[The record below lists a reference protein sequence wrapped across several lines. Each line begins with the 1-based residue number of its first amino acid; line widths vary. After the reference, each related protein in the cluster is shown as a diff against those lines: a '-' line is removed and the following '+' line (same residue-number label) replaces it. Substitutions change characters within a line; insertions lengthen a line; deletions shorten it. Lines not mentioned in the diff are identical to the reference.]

1 MSTLV
6 RTPDGPPRRWPAWLT
21 LAGVVLL
28 LALGG
33 WYRQA
38 LGTYNGDEPTF
49 LAMTASLAEDGDL
62 AVAATDRRRLGSLFG
77 DQHWLLIL
85 QRSDGGIRYSKPIAF
100 PLAAAPFYRLLG
112 PSGLIALNVLALG
125 LALFVTR
132 CWLARVGSP
141 VAADWA
147 LVSFAG
153 TGVLLPYGGW
163 MMSDALQIA
172 CALAGSVLALGAV
185 RWGGRGTENE
195 ERESSVER
203 SDREAVARRW
213 LEGMGAALAGGA
225 LLGVLVTMRYPN
237 GLVIVAV
244 TGALLA
250 AGSWRRALGVVTA
263 AGAAF
268 LLVSGLTAATTGSWN
283 PYGVPRTAFR
293 SPAELRVDAADEVFA
308 DRFGKHPATHHLDWR
323 ARFEPVTSAYAALY
337 FLVGRHTG
345 LLIYFPAVL
354 VLVPWAL
361 RRGDRVSWCLL
372 AGFAGLALFY
382 LLWVPR
388 TYFGG
393 GTFLG
398 NRYIVTAMPL
408 LLLALP
414 RLPRPRAWIAAW
426 AVAVLAAGSAVAS
439 MSRPGV
445 GRADPQNHA
454 YAGLFRLLP
463 YESVAQSIGSGR
475 RDRYWA
481 DDLVRFVDPFAER
494 GDSSFRLVAATT
506 SPAELMIA
514 TSWEPRKLLLHV
526 RSLQPRLVLE
536 ADARGASRSLQLGPT
551 PAGVAQMVE
560 LELPSPWRRHPF
572 WWQRRPDYWVR
583 LLRLRVRDPR
593 GRPADAEITYLGRGT
608 LLRVFPRQVRS
619 VDVPAAGGAGRSLP
633 LRIGLRNAS
642 PVQWPAAG
650 VAPVHLGWR
659 LAAAADGATTWGSLP
674 LPRSVQSGDPVEIR
688 GDIPLPAAP
697 GPYHLRLDLRLGTVR
712 WFAEELGE
720 PVHETSIA
728 VRATP

>member
-6 RTPDGPPRRWPAWLT
+6 RTPDAPPRRWPAWLI

-38 LGTYNGDEPTF
+38 VGTYNGDEPTF
-49 LAMTASLAEDGDL
+49 LAMAASLAEDGDL
-62 AVAATDRRRLGSLFG
+62 AVAAADRRRLGSLFG

-85 QRSDGGIRYSKPIAF
+85 QRSDGGIHYSKPIAY

-112 PSGLIALNVLALG
+112 PPGLIVLNVLALG
-125 LALFVTR
+125 LALFVAR
-132 CWLARVGSP
+132 CWLARAGSP
-141 VAADWA
+141 AAADWA

-153 TGVLLPYGGW
+153 AGILLPYGGW

-172 CALAGSVLALGAV
+172 CALAGSVLALG
-185 RWGGRGTENE
+185 GE
-195 ERESSVER
+195 ERAAGEGEI
-203 SDREAVARRW
+203 DRGRARHRW
-213 LEGMGAALAGGA
+213 LQGMGAAVVGGV
-225 LLGVLVTMRYPN
+225 LLGVLVAMRYPN
-237 GLVIVAV
+237 GLVVVAV
-244 TGALLA
+244 IGALLV
-250 AGSWRRALGVVTA
+250 AGSWRRALAVGTA
-263 AGAAF
+263 AAGAF
-268 LLVSGLTAATTGSWN
+268 LLVSGLTVATTGSWN
-283 PYGVPRTAFR
+283 PYGAQRTAFR
-293 SPAELRVDAADEVFA
+293 SPAELRVDAAEEVFA
-308 DRFGKHPATHHLDWR
+308 ERFGKHPATHHLDWR

-345 LLIYFPAVL
+345 LLVYFPVVL

-445 GRADPQNHA
+445 ARADPQNHA

-463 YESVAQSIGSGR
+463 YESVAQSIGLGR

-494 GDSSFRLVAATT
+494 GASSFRLAAETT

-526 RSLQPRLVLE
+526 RSPQPRLVLE
-536 ADARGASRSLQLGPT
+536 ADARGGSRSLRLGPAS
-551 PAGVAQMVE
+551 AGVAQVVE

-593 GRPADAEITYLGRGT
+593 GRPADAEITYLGRGA
-608 LLRVFPRQVRS
+608 LLRVFQRQVRS
-619 VDVPAAGGAGRSLP
+619 VDVPAAGGVGGSLP
-633 LRIGLRNAS
+633 VRIGLRNAS
-642 PVQWPAAG
+642 PVQWPADG

-659 LAAAADGATTWGSLP
+659 LVAAADGATTWGSLP
-674 LPRSVQSGDPVEIR
+674 LPRSVQSGDTVAIR
-688 GDIPLPAAP
+688 GDIPLPVAP
-697 GPYHLRLDLRLGTVR
+697 GPHELRLDLRLGTVR

-720 PVHETSIA
+720 PVLEKTIV
-728 VRATP
+728 VR

>member
-6 RTPDGPPRRWPAWLT
+6 RTPEAPPRRWPAWLT
-21 LAGVVLL
+21 FAGVVLL

-49 LAMTASLAEDGDL
+49 LAMAASLAEDGDL
-62 AVAATDRRRLGSLFG
+62 AVAAADRRRLDSLFG

-85 QRSDGGIRYSKPIAF
+85 QRSDGGIHYSKPIAF

-112 PSGLIALNVLALG
+112 PPGLIALNVLALG
-125 LALFVTR
+125 LALFVAR
-132 CWLARVGSP
+132 CWLARMGSP
-141 VAADWA
+141 AAASWA

-153 TGVLLPYGGW
+153 AGVLLPYSGW

-185 RWGGRGTENE
+185 RG
-195 ERESSVER
+195 
-203 SDREAVARRW
+203 EAVAHRW
-213 LEGMGAALAGGA
+213 LGGMGAALAGGV

-244 TGALLA
+244 IGALLA
-250 AGSWRRALGVVTA
+250 TGSWRRALGVVTA

-268 LLVSGLTAATTGSWN
+268 LLVSSLTAVATGSWN
-283 PYGVPRTAFR
+283 PYGAPRTAFG
-293 SPAELRVDAADEVFA
+293 SLTELPADAADAVFA
-308 DRFGKHPATHHLDWR
+308 DRFREHPATHHLNWR
-323 ARFEPVTSAYAALY
+323 ARFEPVTSAYAGLY

-345 LLIYFPAVL
+345 LLVYFPAVL

-382 LLWVPR
+382 LLLYPR
-388 TYFGG
+388 HYFGG

-426 AVAVLAAGSAVAS
+426 AVALLAAGSAVAS

-445 GRADPQNHA
+445 ERADPQNHA

-494 GDSSFRLVAATT
+494 RATSFRLAAATT

-526 RSLQPRLVLE
+526 RSPQPRLVLE
-536 ADARGASRSLQLGPT
+536 ADARGPSRSLRLGPA
-551 PAGVAQMVE
+551 PAGVAQVVE

-593 GRPADAEITYLGRGT
+593 GRPADAEITYLGSGT
-608 LLRVFPRQVRS
+608 LLRIFQRQVRS
-619 VDVPAAGGAGRSLP
+619 VDVPAAGGAGGSLP
-633 LRIGLRNAS
+633 VRIGLRNAS
-642 PVQWPAAG
+642 PVQWPADG

-659 LAAAADGATTWGSLP
+659 LVAAADGATTGGRLP
-674 LPRSVQSGDPVEIR
+674 LPRSVQSGDTVEIR

-697 GPYHLRLDLRLGTVR
+697 GPHELRLDLRLGDVR

-720 PVHETSIA
+720 PVLEKTIV
-728 VRATP
+728 VR